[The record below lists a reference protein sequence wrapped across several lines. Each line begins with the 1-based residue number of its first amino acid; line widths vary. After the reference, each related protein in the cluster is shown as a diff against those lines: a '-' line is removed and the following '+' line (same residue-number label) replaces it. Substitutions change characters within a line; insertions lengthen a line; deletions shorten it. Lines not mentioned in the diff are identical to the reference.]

1 MNNSDEESAEFD
13 ELVRVQK
20 EMLELQRSGGS
31 KKKDMWDRFST
42 LSTFLSTVVIAA
54 LGLYF
59 THVYNERQSTRD
71 HQTQTYQTRILEM
84 QTVEKFIPHLT
95 GDEETKKVAL
105 LALTSLGS
113 PEFATRFAKLNPS
126 EGTESAA
133 DVIMATATAAAQTQ
147 VPVATS
153 TSSEGLAKE
162 GWAYLGHYLRDRKT
176 WKTKYFSF
184 DDKTHPDDLRDEKLE
199 VRERTGA
206 LNVRIGMPT
215 PDGRF
220 PNVVDV
226 LKPGSTVVVVDV
238 QEWHS
243 TGYMWA
249 KIKYGT

>member
-1 MNNSDEESAEFD
+1 MNTDPTPSNELRQLIDIQNETLD
-13 ELVRVQK
+13 ELKNQNR
-20 EMLELQRSGGS
+20 
-31 KKKDMWDRFST
+31 KKKDNWDRFST
-42 LSTFLSTVVIAA
+42 LSTFLSTVVVAA

-59 THVYNERQSTRD
+59 THVYNESQSARE

-133 DVIMATATAAAQTQ
+133 DVIMATASSPEQQQIPIAVSSTG
-147 VPVATS
+147 AT
-153 TSSEGLAKE
+153 TGNE
-162 GWAYLGHYLRDRKT
+162 GWAYLGHYVRDTKQ
-176 WKTKYFSF
+176 WKTKYF
-184 DDKTHPDDLRDEKLE
+184 DIEDEAMPDSLASQSLK
-199 VRERTGA
+199 VREKTGA

-215 PDGRF
+215 SDGRF
-220 PNVVDV
+220 LKIIEV
-226 LKPGSTVVVVDV
+226 LKPGSKALVHEI

-249 KIKYGT
+249 KITYGI